1 MVKRITGR
9 ALSSVVDGFMQDRE
23 EYTKVLWLFWYLFC
37 VVSASTLGR
46 TAADTLFLSHF
57 SPSQLS
63 MMYLPQS
70 AALIAAGILFQ
81 KFSIKVRLDHLIK
94 GLVPVLSIAVLLSR
108 GGVGFGWNWIY
119 PVIYVA
125 YDVFNF
131 LMIVCFWQFATA
143 VLDQRKAKRT
153 IGLVGSGGIV
163 GGIVSGF
170 GLKLVV
176 PMIGTAN
183 IISIYAVFQLL
194 SLLAVYR
201 IVRICKEPDAVFAG
215 GKPPKK
221 KEAVAGARLRGQEGG
236 LFRQVPH
243 LKYVA
248 LMSASLVIALTL
260 IDYQFKVILRGT
272 LQNEALAGFMGSFH
286 GYSGLLALFIQLF
299 VAGKLLTRFGVMTAI
314 LIFPA
319 ALLAGSLGV
328 LLMPVLAMAV
338 VLKGSDKVLGDTIN
352 SSVSQL
358 IMFPIAPEWRSRA
371 KSFLDGVVRNGAK
384 GIAGVSLIGISVWLS
399 PAQIS
404 YVILGLLVC
413 CIAAAVRVKGAY
425 LQALLSTLQTKNEGR
440 TEVEVDF
447 MDPASRQLLLQA
459 LSSKEKQQ
467 ALYALKILKRLE
479 DVDLT
484 PHLPVLLQHE
494 AVEVRVETLMFVE
507 QTTPEGLTAELEKLL
522 GDADHRV
529 RAQAFIALAAYGLDE
544 HIDRI
549 SAELEHPEVE
559 VKAGAIAALIKYYSI
574 EGMFR
579 AVGKLKELIE
589 SKNDAERTAM
599 AALFGQIG
607 MQGFYK
613 PLIGLLKDPSPQVRR
628 RALDSAS
635 KLRVPEL
642 VPYLVE
648 LLLDS
653 EARRQAIDA
662 ISSYDE
668 KDILPLME
676 RYLQTAA
683 ASLHLPKV
691 YERIGSQAAFD
702 KLLMQYRP
710 ASYELRSSI
719 LEALVRMRKSVG
731 RVDESQ
737 VEALIMEEIDD
748 YRKYA
753 EQRTALLGQEAYAD
767 ILQTVEKLR
776 ESMVERVF
784 RLLSLVHDPLTL
796 QAVHLHW
803 KEGDARQQAN
813 AAELM
818 DQLLHGR
825 VRMELLRIM
834 SPDGAEA
841 RSARGHEE
849 AEEQLLWL
857 YEQQVDWL
865 CYVIQFAA
873 SKHQDLQE
881 LRRVRERL
889 TRDEAISSDWLAEH
903 MGQIQLLKK
912 VPLFSGLE
920 QRDLSYAAIRLQPA
934 QAAAGSILF
943 HENQPG
949 DSLFLLCEGTLGV
962 YRNGERVGT
971 LGPGDCVGQTSILTR
986 RHRTATLR
994 AEEDVRLW
1002 RLDSTAFYEMMFDRT
1017 GIAMEMMKLLSRRM
1031 REMLAQGGSEESRD
1045 EAELELEPA
1054 VIMLDVEGS
1063 ESARALVAAATEEA
1077 GTQSFM
1083 DMIVRRVLILQKIEL
1098 FSRLSQ
1104 EDFIRLAQ
1112 LVDEVEYTPGQPICR
1127 VEEFGDCMY
1136 GIIEGSVRVH
1146 RGSETFAVLGEGEC
1160 FGEMALIDSG
1170 PRSADCTA
1178 AARTVLLQIHR
1189 DQVFSFCFQNID
1201 VMRSMMQVLAERLK
1215 GML

>member
-1 MVKRITGR
+1 MVKRLTGK
-9 ALSSVVDGFMQDRE
+9 ALQSVAEGFMQDRE

-57 SPSQLS
+57 NPSQLS

-70 AALIAAGILFQ
+70 AALIAAGICFQ
-81 KFSIKVRLDHLIK
+81 RFSTRLRLDRLIK
-94 GLVPVLSIAVLLSR
+94 GLVPVLSVAVLLSR
-108 GGVGFGWNWIY
+108 GGVGFGWDWVY

-176 PMIGTAN
+176 PIIGTAN
-183 IISIYAVFQLL
+183 LISIYAVFQLL

-201 IVRICKEPDAVFAG
+201 IVRMCKEPDTVFAG
-215 GKPPKK
+215 GKPKK
-221 KEAVAGARLRGQEGG
+221 SMSSVHDTKSRTRENG
-236 LFRQVPH
+236 LFRNVPH

-248 LMSASLVIALTL
+248 LMSATLVIALTF

-286 GYSGLLALFIQLF
+286 GFSGLLALGIQLF

-338 VLKGSDKVLGDTIN
+338 LLKGSDKVLGDTIY

-358 IMFPIAPEWRSRA
+358 IMFPISPEWRGRA

-384 GIAGVSLIGISVWLS
+384 GVAGLSLIGISVWLT
-399 PAQIS
+399 PGQMS
-404 YVILGLLVC
+404 YIILGLLIC
-413 CIAAAVRVKGAY
+413 CIGAAIRVKGAY
-425 LQALLSTLQTKNEGR
+425 LEALLATLETKNKGR
-440 TEVEVDF
+440 SEVEVDF
-447 MDPASRQLLLQA
+447 MDPASRQLLIRA
-459 LSSKEKQQ
+459 LSSADKQQ
-467 ALYALKILKRLE
+467 VLYALKVLKGLG
-479 DVDLT
+479 DFDLT
-484 PHLPVLLQHE
+484 PYIPMLLEHPAAEVCAE
-494 AVEVRVETLMFVE
+494 ALLFVE
-507 QTTPEGLTAELEKLL
+507 QTTPSGLSDKVEPLLES
-522 GDADHRV
+522 DSSRV
-529 RAQAFIALAAYGLDE
+529 RAQALVALAAYGLDE
-544 HIDRI
+544 YIDPI
-549 SAELEHPEVE
+549 SDQLEHKEIE
-559 VKAGAIAALIKYYSI
+559 VKSGAIAGLIKYYSI

-579 AVGKLKELIE
+579 AVGKLKELIDSKEE
-589 SKNDAERTAM
+589 SERTAV

-613 PLIGLLKDPSPQVRR
+613 PLIVLLKDPSPQVRR

-635 KLRVPEL
+635 KLLVPEL

-653 EARRQAIDA
+653 QARRQAIDA
-662 ISSYDE
+662 LAAYDE
-668 KDILPLME
+668 TTILPLLD
-676 RYLQTAA
+676 RYFQGG
-683 ASLHLPKV
+683 ASALHLPKV

-702 KLLMQYRP
+702 KLLLQYGS
-710 ASYELRSSI
+710 AGYELRSSL
-719 LEALVRMRKSVG
+719 LEALLRMRKSID
-731 RVDESQ
+731 RVDEKQ
-737 VEALIMEEIDD
+737 VETLVLEEIGD
-748 YRKYA
+748 YRTYA
-753 EQRTALLGQEAYAD
+753 EQRTALQKQAVYAD
-767 ILQTVEKLR
+767 VLHTVEQLR
-776 ESMVERVF
+776 DAMIERVF
-784 RLLSLVHDPLTL
+784 GLLGLLYEPRTL
-796 QAVHLHW
+796 QAVLLSW
-803 KEGDARQQAN
+803 RKGDARQQAN
-813 AAELM
+813 AAEVI

-825 VRMELLRIM
+825 VRMELGKVM
-834 SPDGAEA
+834 SADEIKSRMPVSAED
-841 RSARGHEE
+841 
-849 AEEQLLWL
+849 QLLWL
-857 YEQQVDWL
+857 YEQQVEWL

-873 SKHQDLQE
+873 MKQQGWGEH
-881 LRRVRERL
+881 RKVRERL
-889 TRDEAISSDWLAEH
+889 IQDEAISPEWLAEH
-903 MGQIQLLKK
+903 MEQIQLLKQ
-912 VPLFSGLE
+912 VPLFSELE
-920 QRDLSYAAIRLQPA
+920 HRDLSYVALRLKPA
-934 QAAAGSILF
+934 VAAAGTILF
-943 HENQPG
+943 HEKDPG
-949 DSLFLLCEGTLGV
+949 DSLLLLRSGEVGV
-962 YRNGERVGT
+962 HRNGERVGQ
-971 LGPGDCVGQTSILTR
+971 LGTGDCVGQTAILTQR
-986 RHRTATLR
+986 LRTATLR
-994 AEEDVRLW
+994 AETAVQLW
-1002 RLDSTAFYEMMFDRT
+1002 RLDTNSFYEMMFDRT

-1031 REMLAQGGSEESRD
+1031 REMLAQGSRETAGEEES
-1045 EAELELEPA
+1045 LP
-1054 VIMLDVEGS
+1054 VEKPGLADS
-1063 ESARALVAAATEEA
+1063 ETALALIAATTEE
-1077 GTQSFM
+1077 TESQSFM
-1083 DMIVRRVLILQKIEL
+1083 DMIVRRVLILQRIHL

-1112 LVDEVEYTPGQPICR
+1112 LVEEVEYRPGQAICR
-1127 VEEFGDCMY
+1127 VDDFGDCMY

-1146 RGSETFAVLGEGEC
+1146 RGVETFATLGEGEC

-1178 AARTVLLQIHR
+1178 MEHTVLLQIHR

-1201 VMRSMMQVLAERLK
+1201 VMRSMLQVLAERLK